1 MKTDPDEE
9 FTAPLREAFVA
20 LKQDESRTAPA
31 FRAILARAEAA
42 SQKRTA
48 LLSWTALR
56 IGAAAVAVVA
66 VLWMGIELSAP
77 SAAPGTALAEALPA
91 FLAPPQPG
99 RDFSLFTSVPESTPA
114 SPTDFLLP
122 DHLTIELF

>member
-42 SQKRTA
+42 SQKRPA
-48 LLSWTALR
+48 FLSWAALVTA
-56 IGAAAVAVVA
+56 AAAVVV
-66 VLWMGIELSAP
+66 WTGIELSAP